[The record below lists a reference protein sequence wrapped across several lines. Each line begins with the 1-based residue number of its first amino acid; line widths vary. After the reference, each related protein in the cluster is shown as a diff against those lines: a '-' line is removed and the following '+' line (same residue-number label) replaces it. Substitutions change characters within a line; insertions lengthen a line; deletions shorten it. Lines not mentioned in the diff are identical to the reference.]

1 MYWNTILI
9 AENFIFLDR
18 TTIVLKIVNMSI
30 SVWRWRETSDP
41 CFATWAQKRRPTNEL
56 QVTSLFVCCSC
67 SYIWSSGP
75 HRQCHLWYQLQNIL
89 SFSPTILTK
98 RSFKIKNTVLG
109 WKKPNINQGAIF
121 ENRTFSFSL
130 QPRSL
135 WSFNLFYFLIY
146 KDDDSDLPSSPLPLL
161 STRNSQILQITAV
174 IIRKDARNIFNE
186 NFRVVVII
194 DISTNCIEC
203 EL

>member
-1 MYWNTILI
+1 
-9 AENFIFLDR
+9 
-18 TTIVLKIVNMSI
+18 MSI
-30 SVWRWRETSDP
+30 CQYLYEDEERLPTRVLLREP
-41 CFATWAQKRRPTNEL
+41 RRRGQQMSYKL
-56 QVTSLFVCCSC
+56 QVCLSAAPVL
-67 SYIWSSGP
+67 ISGP
-75 HRQCHLWYQLQNIL
+75 RGHTGNVT
-89 SFSPTILTK
+89 FSISPITLIK
-98 RSFKIKNTVLG
+98 RFFKIKNTVLG

-161 STRNSQILQITAV
+161 STRSSQILQITAV

>member
-9 AENFIFLDR
+9 AEKFIFLDR

-67 SYIWSSGP
+67 SYIWSSGHTGNVTFSISP
-75 HRQCHLWYQLQNIL
+75 LIL
-89 SFSPTILTK
+89 IK
-98 RSFKIKNTVLG
+98 RFFKIKNTVLG